1 MVALP
6 LVALVFVVVLS
17 SGSAAAND
25 VCTGHRCD
33 TAACPCGCE
42 CGTAADPGLCFVPT
56 ASAAAVAAAAVT
68 SPPAAGATGL
78 AVNGLSPRDMASS
91 PFPRDGPFVLSW
103 APPLPSTG
111 VGLGTA
117 SATNSTTSTT
127 STISTTGT
135 TGSTNS
141 ACRRSVEIHVA
152 AEGALGWTS
161 RFIVPDTESSFLLPA
176 TLTASFAE
184 DATYQFRVVH
194 WVSAAS
200 ASSTSASSTSASS
213 TVALAAISD
222 TVVFDVAPSAA
233 AMANATWIGGGSEL
247 RADWLL
253 GAPAR
258 TRSSSTAAAAAVVV
272 VRARAYM
279 SGLGLADLFING
291 AKVGDHVCDPG
302 EAVFDRK

>member
-1 MVALP
+1 MRGPP
-6 LVALVFVVVLS
+6 LIALVFVIVLS
-17 SGSAAAND
+17 SGTAAAND

-42 CGTAADPGLCFVPT
+42 CGTAADPGLCYVPT
-56 ASAAAVAAAAVT
+56 ASAAAAAAATVA
-68 SPPAAGATGL
+68 SPLAAGATGL

-103 APPLPSTG
+103 APPLPS
-111 VGLGTA
+111 VGDGTA
-117 SATNSTTSTT
+117 SSTNSHNS
-127 STISTTGT
+127 

-161 RFIVPDTESSFLLPA
+161 RFVVPDTESSFLLPA

-194 WVSAAS
+194 WASAAS
-200 ASSTSASSTSASS
+200 ASSTSASST
-213 TVALAAISD
+213 VVLAAVSD
-222 TVVFDVAPSAA
+222 TVVFDVAPSPA

-253 GAPAR
+253 DAPAR
-258 TRSSSTAAAAAVVV
+258 TRSSSSTAAAAVVVV